1 MNAPTSERH
10 PIALRW
16 LGTAGF
22 QVRYRGHELAL
33 DPYLSRPPGA
43 VPDLRFAPEDLAD
56 ASLVLI
62 THGHFDHAQ
71 DAAAVALASGARVVA
86 PRACLSRLRRAE
98 VPEERLVAAED
109 ADAVPWGEAVVRV
122 LPSRHIRFDA
132 RMVGR
137 TVARVVR
144 GGALLRLLRLV
155 RRYPIGSN
163 SDFLLELGDERVLH
177 SGSGGGDWE
186 ALARLA
192 PTTFLLPFAGRSDV
206 IDHYL
211 AALRILRPR
220 AVVLHHFDDFFPAF
234 SEPYPV
240 AAFAER
246 MAAELPEI
254 RLTVPEPGVWFELP
268 RETAPATPR

>member
-1 MNAPTSERH
+1 MPDPEHRV
-10 PIALRW
+10 ALRW

-43 VPDLRFAPEDLAD
+43 VPELHFAAEDLAG
-56 ASLVLI
+56 ASLVLV

-71 DAAAVALASGARVVA
+71 DAAAVALTAGARVVA
-86 PRACLSRLRRAE
+86 PRACLKNLRRAG
-98 VPEERLVAAED
+98 VPDERLAASENT
-109 ADAVPWGEAVVRV
+109 ATAPWGDVVVRV
-122 LPSRHIRFDA
+122 VPSRHIRFDA

-163 SDFLLELGDERVLH
+163 SDFLLELGAERILH
-177 SGSGGGDWE
+177 SGSGGGDWD
-186 ALARLA
+186 ALARLE
-192 PTTFLLPFAGRSDV
+192 PTTFLLPFAGRTDV
-206 IDHYL
+206 IDYYL
-211 AALRILRPR
+211 AALRVLRPR

-240 AAFAER
+240 AAFVDR
-246 MAAELPEI
+246 MRAELPQI
-254 RLTVPEPGVWFELP
+254 RVTVPEPGVWFEL
-268 RETAPATPR
+268 A

>member
-1 MNAPTSERH
+1 MSTPPLERD
-10 PIALRW
+10 PDAIALRW

-22 QVRYRGHELAL
+22 QLRHRGHELAL

-43 VPDLRFAPEDLAD
+43 VPDLHFSIEDLGG

-71 DAAAVALASGARVVA
+71 DAATVALAAGADVVA
-86 PRACLSRLRRAE
+86 PRACLANLRRAG
-98 VPEERLVAAED
+98 VPEERLAASED
-109 ADAVPWGEAVVRV
+109 TPEVPWSDGVVRV
-122 LPSRHIRFDA
+122 IESRHIRFDA

-155 RRYPIGSN
+155 RRYPMGSN
-163 SDFLLELGDERVLH
+163 SDFLIAVGGERILH
-177 SGSGGGDWE
+177 SGSGGGDWG
-186 ALARLA
+186 ALAALE
-192 PTTFLLPFAGRSDV
+192 PTVFLLPFAGRSDV
-206 IDHYL
+206 IDYYL
-211 AALRILRPR
+211 AALHRLRPR

-240 AAFAER
+240 AAFVER
-246 MAAELPEI
+246 MRAEHPDI
-254 RLTVPEPGVWFELP
+254 PVTVPEPGVWFDLDRRP
-268 RETAPATPR
+268 R